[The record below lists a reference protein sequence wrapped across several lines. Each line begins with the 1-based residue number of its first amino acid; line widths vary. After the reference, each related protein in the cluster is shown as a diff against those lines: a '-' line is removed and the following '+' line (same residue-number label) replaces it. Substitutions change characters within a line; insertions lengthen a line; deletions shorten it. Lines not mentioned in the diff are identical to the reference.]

1 MKILIVE
8 DDLMQRR
15 FLQVL
20 LTQSGREVITAAD
33 GEAAWEMLQK
43 ERIQIVITDWMMP
56 VLSGPELIKRI
67 RATNLPHYTYLV
79 LLTSKST
86 QNSIVEG
93 LKAGADDY
101 LIKPF
106 DRNELMARLAIAERI
121 LKLEER
127 LEQMATHDTLTDLLN
142 RRALYAGAQ
151 TELNR
156 SVRENSPL
164 SMIMLDID
172 HFKSVNDTYGHTAGD
187 SALCLVAETLLQNKR
202 DYDLVGRWGGEEFLA
217 LLPKTILVDAV
228 AIGERFRAGIEAAR
242 LQMPG
247 GKAVKITVSL
257 GVSST
262 LFGSLDIETL
272 IHQADEA
279 LYLAKNAGRNR
290 VRLYEKSGENSF
302 QGQTPNLA

>member
-15 FLQVL
+15 FLQVI

-33 GEAAWEMLQK
+33 GEAAWNMLQK

-56 VLSGPELIKRI
+56 VLSGPELIQRI
-67 RATNLPHYTYLV
+67 RAANLPHYTYLV
-79 LLTSKST
+79 LLTSKSA

-106 DRNELMARLAIAERI
+106 DRNELMARLAIGERI

-127 LEQMATHDTLTDLLN
+127 LEQMATHDALTNLLN

-164 SMIMLDID
+164 SLIMLDID
-172 HFKSVNDTYGHTAGD
+172 HFKSVNDAYGHPAGD
-187 SALCLVAETLLQNKR
+187 KALCLVAETLVQNKR

-217 LLPKTILVDAV
+217 LLPKTSLADAITI
-228 AIGERFRAGIEAAR
+228 AERFRAGIEAAR

-247 GKAVKITVSL
+247 GGAVNFTVSL

-262 LFGSLDIETL
+262 TFGSLDIEEL
-272 IHQADEA
+272 IHQADMA
-279 LYLAKNAGRNR
+279 LFLAKNSGRNR
-290 VRLYEKSGENSF
+290 VMTCETRASAGA
-302 QGQTPNLA
+302 QAPIPA